1 MDARQKGLELLEDW
15 SQYKSVQYSEKTL
28 FDRAV
33 NIEIEK
39 DAVTRLAGLVQQ
51 ALMDDNFPT
60 VELDYRNRMMETHLR
75 TFKDQI
81 TFELLRNGFKDQ
93 PAQILQRKSLTQW
106 FNDAIM
112 LFKLCPDDEIGKH
125 KGLLR
130 GLA

>member
-1 MDARQKGLELLEDW
+1 MNSRQKGMELLEDW
-15 SQYKSVQYSEKTL
+15 EQYKFVQYSEKTL

-51 ALMDDNFPT
+51 ALMDDNFPSA
-60 VELDYRNRMMETHLR
+60 ELDYRNRMMENHLR

-93 PAQILQRKSLTQW
+93 PSQAL
-106 FNDAIM
+106 
-112 LFKLCPDDEIGKH
+112 
-125 KGLLR
+125 
-130 GLA
+130 

>member
-1 MDARQKGLELLEDW
+1 MNSRQKGFELLEDW
-15 SQYKSVQYSEKTL
+15 DKYKSLQYSEKTL

-51 ALMDDNFPT
+51 ALMDDNFPEQ
-60 VELDYRNRMMETHLR
+60 ELDYRNRMMENHLR

-93 PAQILQRKSLTQW
+93 PTQIL
-106 FNDAIM
+106 
-112 LFKLCPDDEIGKH
+112 
-125 KGLLR
+125 
-130 GLA
+130 

>member
-93 PAQILQRKSLTQW
+93 PSQAL
-106 FNDAIM
+106 
-112 LFKLCPDDEIGKH
+112 
-125 KGLLR
+125 
-130 GLA
+130 